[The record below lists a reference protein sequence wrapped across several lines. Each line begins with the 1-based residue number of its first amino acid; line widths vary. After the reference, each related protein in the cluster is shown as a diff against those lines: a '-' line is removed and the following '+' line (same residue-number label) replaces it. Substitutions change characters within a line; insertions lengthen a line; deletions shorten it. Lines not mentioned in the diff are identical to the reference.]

1 MLIEKTLDRLF
12 YQKEEEPTELEH
24 ALEGACDRYWR
35 ATSMEEQQK
44 ALDDIRHLLGRGES

>member
-12 YQKEEEPTELEH
+12 YQTEEEATELEH
-24 ALEGACDRYWR
+24 ACDRYWR